1 MLKNL
6 KSLERLPDPLDFA
19 PPLLA
24 VQARAPH
31 PLSGWVLRLILLL
44 LGLLLLWAIWGRL
57 DIVAVAEGKLAPVSQ
72 LKIVQPVEQGVIK
85 EILVREGDLVQR
97 GQILVRMDAAINEA
111 ETGELEAEFHR
122 QRLTLRR
129 VEAELAGR
137 PLKQEADDPPELYA
151 RMLAQREANR
161 RAYRSALDEQ
171 DSVILKARH
180 ERSAAQESRDRLAQV
195 LPHYRNQELAY
206 EKLAEKGFA
215 GKLMSGD
222 KQRERIE
229 REQEYKT
236 QEANLLAAESSIAQA
251 QQRKSQIS
259 ADWTRQLEVARVEAG
274 VAMEKAS
281 QALARQTQR
290 QQWLELK
297 SPQEGIV
304 KDLASHTPGTVTSP
318 GMILMTLVPVQDPL
332 RAEVAIDNQDVGFVH
347 VGQRVKLKLAPYLFQ
362 KYGMLDGEVT
372 LVSADASESPGQA
385 DPRIA
390 SGQKT
395 AAYRAMIRLDRQSL
409 LSDGVAHALASGMQ
423 VTAEIHLGT
432 RTVLE
437 YLLSPVQKAFHEAAM
452 ER

>member
-1 MLKNL
+1 MLKKL
-6 KSLERLPDPLDFA
+6 QSLERLPDPLDFA

-24 VQARAPH
+24 VQERPPH
-31 PLSGWVLRLILLL
+31 PLSGGVLRLILLL
-44 LGLLLLWAIWGRL
+44 LGLLLLWAMWGKL
-57 DIVAVAEGKLAPVSQ
+57 DIVAVAEGRLAPVSQ

-85 EILVREGDLVQR
+85 EILVREGDQVR
-97 GQILVRMDAAINEA
+97 SGQVLVRMETAINEA

-129 VEAELAGR
+129 VEAELSGR
-137 PLKQEADDPPELYA
+137 PLRQEADDPPELFV
-151 RMLAQREANR
+151 RMLAQHEANR

-171 DSVILKARH
+171 ESVILKARH
-180 ERSAAQESRDRLAQV
+180 ERSAAQESRDRLAQT

-236 QEANLLAAESSIAQA
+236 QEANLLAAESTIAQA
-251 QQRKSQIS
+251 QQRKTQIS
-259 ADWTRQLEVARVEAG
+259 NDWMRQLEVARVEAG
-274 VAMEKAS
+274 VAMEKAA
-281 QALARQTQR
+281 QALARQAQR
-290 QQWLELK
+290 KAWLELK
-297 SPQEGIV
+297 APQDGVV

-318 GMILMTLVPVQDPL
+318 GMILMTLVPVHDPL
-332 RAEVAIDNQDVGFVH
+332 RAEVAIDNQDAGFVH

-362 KYGMLDGEVT
+362 KYGMLEGEVV
-372 LVSADASESPGQA
+372 LLSADTSENAAQA
-385 DPRIA
+385 DPRNA
-390 SGQKT
+390 SGQKA

-409 LSDGVAHALASGMQ
+409 LSDGHAHALVSGMQ
-423 VTAEIHLGT
+423 VVAEIHLGS